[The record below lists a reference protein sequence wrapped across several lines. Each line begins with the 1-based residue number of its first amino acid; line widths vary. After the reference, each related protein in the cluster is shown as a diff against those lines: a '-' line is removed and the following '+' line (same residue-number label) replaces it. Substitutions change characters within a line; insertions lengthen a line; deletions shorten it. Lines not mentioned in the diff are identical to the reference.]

1 MTLLYTTGL
10 TYRGVRRDGAS
21 VTGRPA
27 PNDTPATLAKRLFD
41 QRYAAA
47 TILRGT
53 IVVGE
58 VKLDSDTG
66 KRTWWGE
73 DAT

>member
-1 MTLLYTTGL
+1 MTLLGATGL
-10 TYRGVRRDGAS
+10 TYHGVRRDGAR

-27 PNDTPATLAKRLFD
+27 PNDTPATLAERLFD
-41 QRYAAA
+41 QRYVAA
-47 TILRGT
+47 TILRGA

-58 VKLDSDTG
+58 VKVDSNTG

-73 DAT
+73 EAA